1 MPVGSYESRILYQR
15 HTLNSNGKKV
25 FLFYDQAGLVQSTV
39 NWRFTEEDYFRTTAV
54 WQSISEFNEAFGGL
68 FNLRSKKPIRT
79 STWAKSMLVTNT
91 LHTKS
96 PTSSYNFRW
105 YTLKFIFFNPF
116 LIALDLTTES
126 VVYTTMCNHEVTAG
140 LSLIDMSFK

>member
-79 STWAKSMLVTNT
+79 SKWAKSMLVTKTVLAILYTQSHQHRRIIFVGT
-91 LHTKS
+91 L
-96 PTSSYNFRW
+96 
-105 YTLKFIFFNPF
+105 
-116 LIALDLTTES
+116 
-126 VVYTTMCNHEVTAG
+126 
-140 LSLIDMSFK
+140 